1 MTKHTTRGLWAILL
15 LFSSL
20 CMAQTSG
27 ESEDKEMRWFS
38 IDSLNTGLGTP
49 PEAVSRKTPR
59 DSVRSFL
66 ELTKQRKFSAA
77 AHLLN
82 LSELSDAEQREKG
95 AELARQLAAVLR
107 RGEWMDISDL
117 PARQDA
123 VIEDPSGQNPQA
135 GRPRRNL
142 RIASL
147 EAEGRAYAIRLARY
161 RVSDE
166 DPVWLFTPDSL
177 TPAPLLYEKYG
188 PSWLE
193 ERLPQSLKSNFG
205 MLQIWEWIAIPVFLL
220 GTGLVGW
227 LVYGLVGLVAR
238 WLPSGSPSIFA
249 SEIKLPL
256 ALALMTV
263 VAQILLNYVV
273 SFSAVATTS
282 FRILLITGMAWSVG
296 LIALR
301 FVDVILLKVKRRLV
315 GEIDDTKPRDER
327 QLLTTLQ
334 ALRRGIILVTVVAV
348 GIYILSQIQ
357 LFETLGLTLLA
368 SASVLTVLLG
378 IAGQAVLGNIFS
390 SFQVSLAKPIRI
402 GDLIIFEDQWCYVD
416 GIFYTFIRL
425 RTWDER
431 RLVVPVQYFTSKP
444 FENLSVQ
451 TAKMYRMIELALH
464 LNADIQCLREKFIEF
479 AEAEENVIEHHKL
492 CCYVTAQTA
501 AAQTMSFYL
510 MTSEP
515 FAGWEA
521 EMNVREKL
529 LGFIR
534 DNHPEWWPREVV
546 VTSQHDITG
555 GERPTTGPATAAA
568 ESGAGDS
575 T

>member
-1 MTKHTTRGLWAILL
+1 MNKYMTWGLLAVAL

-20 CMAQTSG
+20 CMAQTS
-27 ESEDKEMRWFS
+27 EDDKEMRWFS
-38 IDSLNTGLGTP
+38 IDSLNTGLDTP
-49 PEAVSRKTPR
+49 PETLDRLTPR
-59 DSVRSFL
+59 DSVRGFL
-66 ELTKQRKFSAA
+66 ELTKQRNFSAA

-82 LSELSDAEQREKG
+82 LSDLPPAEQREKG
-95 AELARQLAAVLR
+95 PELARQLAAVLR
-107 RGEWMDISDL
+107 RGEWIDTSDL
-117 PARQDA
+117 PARKDA
-123 VIEDPSGQNPQA
+123 VIEDPAGQNPQA
-135 GRPRRNL
+135 GQPRRNL
-142 RIASL
+142 QIASL
-147 EAEGRAYAIRLARY
+147 SAEGQAYDIRLARY
-161 RVSDE
+161 RVGDE
-166 DPVWLFTPDSL
+166 DAVWLFTPDSL
-177 TPAPLLYEKYG
+177 APVPVLYEEYG

-193 ERLPQSLKSNFG
+193 KRIPQRFKSTFG

-220 GTGLVGW
+220 VTGLVGW
-227 LVYGLVGLVAR
+227 LVIRLVGLSAR

-249 SEIKLPL
+249 SQIKVPM
-256 ALALMTV
+256 ALVVMTI

-282 FRILLITGMAWSVG
+282 FRILLIAITAWGVGM
-296 LIALR
+296 IALR
-301 FVDVILLKVKRRLV
+301 FVDVLLIKVQRRLV

-327 QLLTTLQ
+327 HLLTTLQ
-334 ALRRGIILVTVVAV
+334 ALRRGIILVTIVAV
-348 GIYILSQIQ
+348 AIYILSQIE

-368 SASVLTVLLG
+368 SASILTVLLG
-378 IAGQAVLGNIFS
+378 IAGQAVLGNILS
-390 SFQVSLAKPIRI
+390 SLQISLAKPIRI
-402 GDLIIFEDQWCYVD
+402 GDLVIFENQWCYVE

-431 RLVVPVQYFTSKP
+431 RLIVPVQYFTSKP
-444 FENLSVQ
+444 FENLSVK

-464 LNADIQCLREKFIEF
+464 LNADVECLREKFKAF
-479 AEAEENVIEHHKL
+479 AEAEKNVIEHHKL
-492 CCYVTAQTA
+492 CCYVTAQSA
-501 AAQTMSFYL
+501 AAQTVSFYL

-555 GERPTTGPATAAA
+555 GERPTNGPAPGAAHP
-568 ESGAGDS
+568 GAGDS

>member
-1 MTKHTTRGLWAILL
+1 MKTHTTWGLWAIVL

-20 CMAQTSG
+20 CVAQTP
-27 ESEDKEMRWFS
+27 EDSNEMRWFS
-38 IDSLNTGLGTP
+38 IDALNTGLDAP
-49 PEAVSRKTPR
+49 PEAVSRLTPR
-59 DSVRSFL
+59 DSIRSFL
-66 ELTKQRKFSAA
+66 ELTDQQNFSAA

-82 LSELSDAEQREKG
+82 LSDLSAAEQREKG
-95 AELARQLAAVLR
+95 PELARQLAAVLS
-107 RGEWMDISDL
+107 RGEWIDTSDL

-135 GRPRRNL
+135 GQPRRNL

-147 EAEGRAYAIRLARY
+147 RAEGQTYDIRLGRY
-161 RVSDE
+161 RVGNE
-166 DPVWLFTPDSL
+166 EPVWLFTPDSL
-177 TPAPLLYEKYG
+177 SPVSLLYEKYG

-193 ERLPQSLKSNFG
+193 EHIPQRFKSTFG
-205 MLQIWEWIAIPVFLL
+205 MLRIWEWVAIPVFLL
-220 GTGLVGW
+220 VTGLVGW
-227 LVYGLVGLVAR
+227 LVIRLVGVIAK
-238 WLPSGSPSIFA
+238 WLPSGSPSIYA
-249 SEIKLPL
+249 SQIKVPV
-256 ALALMTV
+256 ALVVMTI
-263 VAQILLNYVV
+263 VAQFLLNYVV

-282 FRILLITGMAWSVG
+282 FRIVLITIMAWGVG

-301 FVDVILLKVKRRLV
+301 FVDVILLKVKRRIV
-315 GEIDDTKPRDER
+315 GEIDDTKSRDER
-327 QLLTTLQ
+327 HFLTSLY
-334 ALRRGIILVTVVAV
+334 AVRRGIILVAIVAV
-348 GIYILSQIQ
+348 TIYIMSQIQ

-368 SASVLTVLLG
+368 SASIITVLLG
-378 IAGQAVLGNIFS
+378 IAGQAVLGNILS

-402 GDLIIFEDQWCYVD
+402 GDLVIFEGHWCYVE

-425 RTWDER
+425 RSWDER
-431 RLVVPVQYFTSKP
+431 RLVVPVQYFTSRP
-444 FENLSVQ
+444 FENLSVKS
-451 TAKMYRMIELALH
+451 AKMYRMIELALH
-464 LNADIQCLREKFIEF
+464 LNADVECLREKFKEF

-492 CCYVTAQTA
+492 CCYVTAQSA
-501 AAQTMSFYL
+501 AAQTVSFYL

-555 GERPTTGPATAAA
+555 GDRPTTGPATGAVHP
-568 ESGAGDS
+568 GAGDS

>member
-1 MTKHTTRGLWAILL
+1 MKKHTLWGLLVVAL

-20 CMAQTSG
+20 CVAQTS
-27 ESEDKEMRWFS
+27 EDDQEMRWFS
-38 IDSLNTGLGTP
+38 IDSLNAGLDEP
-49 PEAVSRKTPR
+49 PEEVSRLTPR
-59 DSVRSFL
+59 DSIRSFL
-66 ELTKQRKFSAA
+66 ELTKQQNFSAA

-82 LSELSDAEQREKG
+82 LSDLSAAEQREKG
-95 AELARQLAAVLR
+95 PELARQLASVLR
-107 RGEWMDISDL
+107 RGEWIDTSDL

-135 GRPRRNL
+135 GQPRRNL
-142 RIASL
+142 QIASL
-147 EAEGRAYAIRLARY
+147 RAEDQAYDIRLGRY
-161 RVSDE
+161 RVGDQ
-166 DPVWLFTPDSL
+166 DPVWLITPDSL
-177 TPAPLLYEKYG
+177 SPVPQLYEKYG

-193 ERLPQSLKSNFG
+193 EHIPQRFKSSFG

-220 GTGLVGW
+220 VTGLVGW
-227 LVYGLVGLVAR
+227 LVIRLVGLIAR
-238 WLPSGSPSIFA
+238 WLPSGSPSIYA
-249 SEIKLPL
+249 SQIKVPV
-256 ALALMTV
+256 ALVVMTI
-263 VAQILLNYVV
+263 VAQFLLNYVV

-282 FRILLITGMAWSVG
+282 FRILLITITAWGVG

-301 FVDVILLKVKRRLV
+301 FVDVILLNVKRRFV
-315 GEIDDTKPRDER
+315 GEIDDTKSRDER
-327 QLLTTLQ
+327 HFLTSLY
-334 ALRRGIILVTVVAV
+334 AVRRGIILIAIVAV
-348 GIYILSQIQ
+348 TIYILSQIE

-368 SASVLTVLLG
+368 SASILTVLLG
-378 IAGQAVLGNIFS
+378 IAGQAVLGNILS

-402 GDLIIFEDQWCYVD
+402 GDLIIFEGQWCYVE

-431 RLVVPVQYFTSKP
+431 RLVVPVQYFVSKP
-444 FENLSVQ
+444 FENLSVK

-464 LNADIQCLREKFIEF
+464 LNADVECLREKFTEF

-501 AAQTMSFYL
+501 SAQTVSFYL

-515 FAGWEA
+515 FAGWAA

-529 LGFIR
+529 LAFIR

-546 VTSQHDITG
+546 VTSQHDITASEG
-555 GERPTTGPATAAA
+555 SSNGPKPAAVPP
-568 ESGAGDS
+568 GAGDS
-575 T
+575 P